1 MHLVPN
7 ERAVL
12 KIIRMLVVEASKR
25 THRVTLLRSRW
36 PVLHF
41 EAYSGG
47 YVSLMQ
53 KGLIAASPDG
63 EDFSVTDAGLK
74 WMATQR

>member
-1 MHLVPN
+1 MLTAHYLPSGRARPGETPSMQLVPN

-12 KIIRMLVVEASKR
+12 KIICMLVVEASKT

-47 YVSLMQ
+47 YESLM
-53 KGLIAASPDG
+53 A
-63 EDFSVTDAGLK
+63 
-74 WMATQR
+74 

>member
-1 MHLVPN
+1 MQLVPN

-12 KIIRMLVVEASKR
+12 KVIRMLVVEASKT

-47 YVSLMQ
+47 YVSLME

-63 EDFSVTDAGLK
+63 QDFSVTDAGLK

>member
-1 MHLVPN
+1 MQLVPN

-12 KIIRMLVVEASKR
+12 KVIRMLVVEASKT

-47 YVSLMQ
+47 YESLM
-53 KGLIAASPDG
+53 A
-63 EDFSVTDAGLK
+63 
-74 WMATQR
+74 